1 MKIET
6 KIEEKE
12 KKREK
17 RHRRNEGILIG
28 LVLLAAAGYLL
39 WRQGSQSGTGKTGE
53 VVVQA
58 DGKEYARLP
67 LDEDAELDIVQGE
80 RHNYL
85 LIQDGV
91 ATVTE
96 ATCPDKQCVHQ
107 ADISRNG
114 EMIVCLPNKVLITI
128 EHGEDAGLDGAVK

>member
-1 MKIET
+1 MAEQIKT
-6 KIEEKE
+6 A
-12 KKREK
+12 

-28 LVLLAAAGYLL
+28 IILLAAVGYML
-39 WRQGSQSGTGKTGE
+39 WRQLAPTAPGGE

-67 LDEDAELDIVQGE
+67 LSENAELDIAQGE
-80 RHNYL
+80 RHNHL
-85 LIQDGV
+85 VIKDGV

-114 EMIVCLPNKVLITI
+114 EMIVCLPNQVLITI
-128 EHGEDAGLDGAVK
+128 EHGEDAELDSTAR

>member
-1 MKIET
+1 MKKET

-58 DGKEYARLP
+58 DGICQTA
-67 LDEDAELDIVQGE
+67 A
-80 RHNYL
+80 
-85 LIQDGV
+85 
-91 ATVTE
+91 
-96 ATCPDKQCVHQ
+96 
-107 ADISRNG
+107 
-114 EMIVCLPNKVLITI
+114 
-128 EHGEDAGLDGAVK
+128 